1 MSTEDQTFNI
11 NIFKDNKE
19 SIESSNN
26 KSESYILLANEKL
39 NNTNRDLIIELNE
52 LQNNMNDLENDNER
66 MEKSITYQRGLLHN
80 FNDIKNNQEN
90 MIKQY
95 KKRVESNNKL
105 NIKIMQ
111 EFINIMKIIPYTFF
125 TLCVIMGI
133 SNIFIPIDVITFLIT
148 IIIYISS
155 LFLIKLIFD
164 FNETRMINY
173 IDNYKNNEK
182 IYQKSINDIYDN
194 IKKITSKSDFI
205 GDLIDNC

>member
-11 NIFKDNKE
+11 NIFKENKE

-39 NNTNRDLIIELNE
+39 NNTNRDLLIELNE
-52 LQNNMNDLENDNER
+52 LQNNINNLENDNER

-90 MIKQY
+90 IIKQY
-95 KKRVESNNKL
+95 KKRIEAHNKYS
-105 NIKIMQ
+105 IKLMK
-111 EFINIMKIIPYTFF
+111 ETETLINILQYTLIISCFLILSIYMFISLDIISCLFSLITFISSKII
-125 TLCVIMGI
+125 
-133 SNIFIPIDVITFLIT
+133 ITN
-148 IIIYISS
+148 YYN
-155 LFLIKLIFD
+155 
-164 FNETRMINY
+164 FNETRMIEY